1 MWFIGRSRPV
11 PGDTAGARSC
21 PGATR
26 GSGLQRPGQAR
37 PRRRLPASLM
47 GMCGRR
53 RTCPLCRLRP
63 GAAGQRGA
71 PSGTPKR
78 PRAPRPLPAAAPWAE
93 GSRKALSAPSRGA
106 AALPPPV
113 GTARVRRGGRGC
125 GGAAGG
131 AGRQPGGAGRGAAS
145 RARPRREAPPG
156 VAPRRRAPAAGA
168 PRRVVRARPA
178 RRGRR
183 ISQHSAGGPAPAPT
197 PRRGRGAASGAGRCP
212 RPGAAAAAGR

>member
-26 GSGLQRPGQAR
+26 GSGVQRPGQAR

-106 AALPPPV
+106 AALHRPSGPPGFAEADGDV
-113 GTARVRRGGRGC
+113 AARR
-125 GGAAGG
+125 AG
-131 AGRQPGGAGRGAAS
+131 PGGSRAGRGG
-145 RARPRREAPPG
+145 ARRPERGPG
-156 VAPRRRAPAAGA
+156 GRRRPAWPLGGG
-168 PRRVVRARPA
+168 RR
-178 RRGRR
+178 RRGT
-183 ISQHSAGGPAPAPT
+183 AEG
-197 PRRGRGAASGAGRCP
+197 CP
-212 RPGAAAAAGR
+212 RPPRPPRPAD